1 MNTLLSSKFFTSIRN
16 ISLGKNEIQFGIISA
31 TVLLSLVASYWGTQ
45 TILIGLIGAVLGIP
59 VLLLLMKYPN
69 LGYIF
74 MLLGGWFVQAKGPG
88 GFNLSILM
96 AILMIVLWLMDMF
109 IVKRRFEFLHSRTLR
124 PAVIFMI
131 VSVLAF
137 ALGQISWFSF
147 ANQAPLDAQVGGFAI
162 YFFLL
167 ATMVMTANII
177 KDIRWLQAIVWTF
190 VGLATIYV
198 LGRMVQLSVIDKIY
212 AYSVYANSMFWTWLV
227 ALPLGQAIFNG
238 KLSVRNRVILFG
250 IVGAA
255 FYIAFVQQNDWKS
268 GWVPPAVVLGT
279 LLALRFPR
287 LALMAVPFAIIA
299 AAILAVDLISTDTY
313 SWGTRVDAWLVVL
326 DISRASPLIGL
337 GFANYYW
344 YAEVF
349 TIRGYHIRFN
359 SHSQFVDIIAQT
371 GIIGLFCFFWVLFE
385 VGRLAWNLMMKLP
398 DGFARGYAYSVFAG
412 ILGSLMAAFLVDW
425 VLPFAYN
432 IGLDGVRASILPW
445 IFFGGLVA
453 VEQIYA
459 KQLQAK

>member
-1 MNTLLSSKFFTSIRN
+1 MNTLLGSKFFTSIRN

-31 TVLLSLVASYWGTQ
+31 TVLLSLVVAYWGSQ

-74 MLLGGWFVQAKGPG
+74 LLLGGWFVPAKGPG
-88 GFNLSILM
+88 GFNVAILM
-96 AILMIVLWLMDMF
+96 AILMLGLWLMDMF
-109 IVKRRFEFLHSRTLR
+109 IVKRKFEFLQSRTLR
-124 PAVIFMI
+124 PVVLFMI
-131 VSVLAF
+131 ISVLAF

-147 ANQAPLDAQVGGFAI
+147 ANQAPIDAQVGGFAI

-190 VGLATIYV
+190 LGLATIYV
-198 LGRMVQLSVIDKIY
+198 LGRVVQLSIVDKLY
-212 AYSVYANSMFWTWLV
+212 AYSVYANSMFWTWLI
-227 ALPLGQAIFNG
+227 ALPLAQAIFNG
-238 KLSVRNRVILFG
+238 KLSHRNRLIMFG

-255 FYIAFVQQNDWKS
+255 FFVAFVQQNDWKS
-268 GWVPPAVVLGT
+268 GWVPPAVAAGA
-279 LLALRFPR
+279 LLALRFKR
-287 LALMAVPFAIIA
+287 LALMAVPFVIIA
-299 AAILAVDLISTDTY
+299 ISILAARLISTDTY

-371 GIIGLFCFFWVLFE
+371 GVLGLITFFWVLFE
-385 VGRLAWNLMMKLP
+385 VGRLAWDLMWKLP
-398 DGFARGYAYSVFAG
+398 DGFARGYAYGVFAG
-412 ILGSLMAAFLVDW
+412 VLGSLMASFLVDW

-459 KQLQAK
+459 KQLQTK